1 MIAQSLLAVLAAASV
16 IPSIADDRGDHGGGG
31 IGPEAK
37 ALGRKDVEV
46 LYAVMSCASHAR
58 YHSKVRAGLN
68 GFGGGGDSPRDA
80 DLRVLPVARAHV
92 RYAIVVGDE
101 TVDDPIGRLDGD
113 LLRLRCGDLYEHLPE
128 KVVLFAHAVRRLE
141 TFENVT
147 HVVKADDHDSRMS
160 PRSLHRLVGTLKA
173 ETEPT
178 KWDYSGPWPL
188 AQAPGEDG
196 RRWHFGKVSP
206 TSYWHDRRYEGN
218 YGIWLAGGHTYVI
231 SARAL
236 DVICEAW
243 PVVDDPAAL
252 ARLRTTH
259 IFEDLVVGNALEARG
274 IKPVLAHYGAE
285 CVKDGAWARCGKA
298 CFAKR
303 VGCEVS

>member
-1 MIAQSLLAVLAAASV
+1 M
-16 IPSIADDRGDHGGGG
+16 
-31 IGPEAK
+31 
-37 ALGRKDVEV
+37 
-46 LYAVMSCASHAR
+46 
-58 YHSKVRAGLN
+58 
-68 GFGGGGDSPRDA
+68 PRDA

-188 AQAPGEDG
+188 AQDPGEDG

-243 PVVDDPAAL
+243 PVADDPAAL

-285 CVKDGAWARCGKA
+285 CVKDGAWARCGAA
-298 CFAKR
+298 CFGQG
-303 VGCEVS
+303 VGC

>member
-1 MIAQSLLAVLAAASV
+1 MGFRRATPTSASF
-16 IPSIADDRGDHGGGG
+16 PSR
-31 IGPEAK
+31 
-37 ALGRKDVEV
+37 
-46 LYAVMSCASHAR
+46 AR
-58 YHSKVRAGLN
+58 
-68 GFGGGGDSPRDA
+68 
-80 DLRVLPVARAHV
+80 HV

-128 KVVLFAHAVRRLE
+128 KVIFVAHAVRRLK

-147 HVVKADDHDSRMS
+147 HVVKVDDHDSRMS
-160 PRSLHRLVGTLKA
+160 PQSLHRLVGTLKA

-178 KWDYSGPWPL
+178 KWDYSGPWPTWL
-188 AQAPGEDG
+188 HNAPKNTKYKE

-206 TSYWHDRRYEGN
+206 TSYWHDRPYEGN
-218 YGIWLAGGHTYVI
+218 FGNWLAGGHTYVI

-252 ARLRTTH
+252 ARLRTTE
-259 IFEDLVVGNALEARG
+259 IFEDLVVGNALGARG
-274 IKPVLAHYGAE
+274 IKPVLAHYGAK
-285 CVKDGAWARCGKA
+285 CAGKDGAWAVCGADLFQQFCYEFKTHNRTWPRFRHLLPS
-298 CFAKR
+298 CWSH
-303 VGCEVS
+303 E

>member
-16 IPSIADDRGDHGGGG
+16 IPSIADDRGGHGGGG

-46 LYAVMSCASHAR
+46 LYAVISCASHAR
-58 YHSKVRAGLN
+58 YHSKVRADLN

-128 KVVLFAHAVRRLE
+128 KVVFFAHAVRRLE

-188 AQAPGEDG
+188 AQDPGEDG

-243 PVVDDPAAL
+243 PVADDPAAL

-259 IFEDLVVGNALEARG
+259 IFEDLMIGNALEARG

-285 CVKDGAWARCGKA
+285 CVKDGAWARCGAA
-298 CFAKR
+298 CFGQG
-303 VGCEVS
+303 VGC

>member
-1 MIAQSLLAVLAAASV
+1 M
-16 IPSIADDRGDHGGGG
+16 
-31 IGPEAK
+31 
-37 ALGRKDVEV
+37 
-46 LYAVMSCASHAR
+46 
-58 YHSKVRAGLN
+58 
-68 GFGGGGDSPRDA
+68 
-80 DLRVLPVARAHV
+80 

-128 KVVLFAHAVRRLE
+128 KVIFVAHAVRRLK

-147 HVVKADDHDSRMS
+147 HVVKVDDHDSRMS
-160 PRSLHRLVGTLKA
+160 PQSLHRLVGTLKA

-178 KWDYSGPWPL
+178 KWDYSGPWPTWL
-188 AQAPGEDG
+188 HNAPKNTKYKE

-206 TSYWHDRRYEGN
+206 TSYWHDRPYEGN
-218 YGIWLAGGHTYVI
+218 FGNWLAGGHTYVI

-252 ARLRTTH
+252 ARLRTTE
-259 IFEDLVVGNALEARG
+259 IFEDLVVGNALGARG
-274 IKPVLAHYGAE
+274 IKPVLAHYGAK
-285 CVKDGAWARCGKA
+285 CAGKDGAWAVCGADLFQQFCYEFKTHNRTWPRFRHLLPS
-298 CFAKR
+298 CWSH
-303 VGCEVS
+303 E